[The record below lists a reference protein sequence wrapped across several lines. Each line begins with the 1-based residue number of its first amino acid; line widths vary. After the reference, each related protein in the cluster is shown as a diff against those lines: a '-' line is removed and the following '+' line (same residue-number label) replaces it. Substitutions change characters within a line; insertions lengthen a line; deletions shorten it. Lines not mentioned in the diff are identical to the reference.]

1 MPGGPC
7 LFPLSSLVRAF
18 GDSLHLES
26 YPRRYDDQKRSTAQ
40 TWILRNLVDGLPSTW
55 SIMLQVRCDRSIG
68 AGKIRRITNRIRSN
82 TRSIKPR
89 PVPFSYKATKNP
101 LYGESD
107 SAEWR
112 MEEQDQRSDRGTD
125 GQSGEKA
132 SRIWRGEGEV
142 IHGS

>member
-1 MPGGPC
+1 
-7 LFPLSSLVRAF
+7 
-18 GDSLHLES
+18 
-26 YPRRYDDQKRSTAQ
+26 
-40 TWILRNLVDGLPSTW
+40 
-55 SIMLQVRCDRSIG
+55 MLQVRCDRSIG

-112 MEEQDQRSDRGTD
+112 MEEQDQRSDRRND